1 MLVIVLAGLLLLFVL
16 FKWENRTPSEG
27 TASSSVSAPSYEEE
41 RELIYIGEDCYAFRE
56 NLETVLIL
64 GVDKYIEDVTGSSYN
79 NNQQSDFL
87 VLLVFDH
94 DNKSYTAVHINRDTM
109 TEITK
114 LGINGEEA
122 GSFIGQI
129 ALAHTYGRGGSDS
142 CRNAARAVSGL
153 FYGIEV
159 DHYISTTMDSV
170 GILNDKVGGVTL
182 TVLDDFSEA
191 FPEMTKGVEIKLDG
205 EQAMAYVRTRYGLDE
220 PTNLHR
226 MERQRQYLNALKPCV
241 VKAAGESETFIFD
254 MLGIVSDYLVSD
266 CTIQQ
271 LSDVCNNAIYYTDNG
286 IRTIDG
292 EDIKGEEFIEFYAD
306 EASIQQVV
314 LDLFYEPY
322 IPED

>member
-1 MLVIVLAGLLLLFVL
+1 MLVIVLAGLLLLFAL
-16 FKWENRTPSEG
+16 SKWENKKPTED
-27 TASSSVSAPSYEEE
+27 TASSAVSTPAYEEE
-41 RELIYIGEDCYAFRE
+41 RELIYVGEDCYAFKE

-94 DNKSYTAVHINRDTM
+94 NNESYTAVHINRDTM

-122 GSFIGQI
+122 GSFTGQI

-159 DHYISTTMDSV
+159 NHYIATTMDSV

-182 TVLDDFSEA
+182 TVLDDFSEK
-191 FPEMTKGVEIKLDG
+191 FPEMSKGAELKLDG
-205 EQAMAYVRTRYGLDE
+205 EQAMAYVRTRYGLEE
-220 PTNLHR
+220 PTNLRR

-241 VKAAGESETFIFD
+241 VAAAEESDTFIFD
-254 MLGIVSDYLVSD
+254 MLGIVSEYLVSD

-271 LSDVCNNAIYYTDNG
+271 LSDVCNNALYYTDNG
-286 IRTIDG
+286 IRTIEG
-292 EDIKGEEFIEFYAD
+292 EAVKGKEFIEFYAD
-306 EASIQQVV
+306 DSSIQQVV

-322 IPED
+322 TEEK

>member
-16 FKWENRTPSEG
+16 SKWENKKPSEE
-27 TASSSVSAPSYEEE
+27 TASSAVSSPAYEEE
-41 RELIYIGEDCYAFRE
+41 RELIYVGEDCYAFRE
-56 NLETVLIL
+56 NIETVLIL
-64 GVDKYIEDVTGSSYN
+64 GIDKYIEDVTGSSYN

-87 VLLVFDH
+87 ILLVFDH
-94 DNKSYTAVHINRDTM
+94 DDESYTAVHINRDTM

-122 GSFIGQI
+122 GSFTGQI

-170 GILNDKVGGVTL
+170 GMLNDKVGGVTL
-182 TVLDDFSEA
+182 TVLDDFSET
-191 FPEMTKGVEIKLDG
+191 FPEMTKGAEIKLDG
-205 EQAMAYVRTRYGLDE
+205 EQAMAYVRTRYGLEE
-220 PTNLHR
+220 PTNLSR

-241 VKAAGESETFIFD
+241 VAAAESSDTFVWD

-266 CTIQQ
+266 CTAQN
-271 LSDVCNNAIYYTDNG
+271 LSEVFNDVLYYKDNG
-286 IRTIDG
+286 IRVIDG
-292 EDIKGEEFIEFYAD
+292 EDVKGEEFIEFYAD
-306 EASIQQVV
+306 ELSIQQVV

-322 IPED
+322 TEEE